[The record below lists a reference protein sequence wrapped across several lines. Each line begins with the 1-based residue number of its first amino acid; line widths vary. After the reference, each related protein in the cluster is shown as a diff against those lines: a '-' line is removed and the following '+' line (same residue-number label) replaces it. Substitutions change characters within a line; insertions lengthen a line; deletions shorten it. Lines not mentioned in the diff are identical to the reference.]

1 MCSFSYDALVRTVS
15 RLRAEAPFLH
25 VGVFG
30 RSTCGRGLFA
40 LRFGD
45 APGGALVLAMLDAAQ
60 QTAGQALLDW
70 AENMSACLNADVPL
84 CGVDLSRVFRQSS
97 LTLVPCMNP
106 DGLEICRDGAR
117 GAGSLGRFV
126 RRLSDTDE
134 PWHANAAGVEL
145 TRQFPYRFEFLQQT
159 QALSETQQPA
169 AAGFF
174 GTAPLTE
181 PEARALMQLCRRER
195 FSRALLLEVGTP
207 LLQVFPAGESAAD
220 RETVLSAKML
230 SASALVPFVLPSP
243 QESAGAFAPWF
254 AQTQQKNAFTFF
266 AEADSAVYARRLEE
280 LLVLFAVM

>member
-15 RLRAEAPFLH
+15 RLRAEAPFLR
-25 VGVFG
+25 VEVFG
-30 RSTCGRGLFA
+30 RSVCGRGLFA
-40 LRFGD
+40 LRFGE
-45 APGGALVLAMLDAAQ
+45 ASGGALVLAMLDASK

-70 AENMSACLNADVPL
+70 AENVCACLNADEPL

-106 DGLEICRDGAR
+106 DGLEISRNGAK

-126 RRLSDTDE
+126 RQIYSANE
-134 PWHANAAGVEL
+134 CWHANAAGVEL
-145 TRQFPYRFEFLQQT
+145 TRQFPYQLALLQQT
-159 QALSETQQPA
+159 QALSERQAPG

-174 GTAPLTE
+174 GASALTE
-181 PEARALMQLCRRER
+181 PEVRALVQLCRRER
-195 FSRALLLEVGTP
+195 FSRALLLETGTP

-230 SASALVPFVLPSP
+230 SASALVPFILPSP
-243 QESAGAFAPWF
+243 QESAGTFAPWF
-254 AQTQQKNAFTFF
+254 AHTQQKNAFTFS
-266 AEADSAVYARRLEE
+266 AEEDLAVFARRLEE